1 MLASKEPGVIGTLG
15 KHRMS
20 GEKVSEELTEEED
33 DSKEHGAYGLGD
45 PHVTLAS
52 TKRGDA
58 AR

>member
-1 MLASKEPGVIGTLG
+1 MVRDIGALVED
-15 KHRMS
+15 HMS